1 MSLAWAPALLGGL
14 VALAA
19 APQLVGLAVAGF
31 GVWLQLRFPPED
43 EAIET
48 AILVA
53 GSGL

>member
-1 MSLAWAPALLGGL
+1 MSLAWTPALFGGL
-14 VALAA
+14 IALAA
-19 APQLVGLAVAGF
+19 APQFLGVAVVGF

-53 GSGL
+53 GSGM